1 MTMDINRWDPSEVLE
16 TSEDIIEY
24 LNAVLEESDDIAVF
38 QAALGDVARAQGM
51 TEIARQA
58 GVGRESLYKALR
70 QDSQPSLQTVSKV
83 VSALGGRF
91 AIKRGVGRFRQR

>member
-83 VSALGGRF
+83 VSALGRRF
-91 AIKRGVGRFRQR
+91 AIKRAS

>member
-1 MTMDINRWDPSEVLE
+1 MDINRWDPSEVLE

-70 QDSQPSLQTVSKV
+70 QDSLPSLQTVSKV

-91 AIKRGVGRFRQR
+91 AIKRAS

>member
-91 AIKRGVGRFRQR
+91 AIKRAS

>member
-1 MTMDINRWDPSEVLE
+1 MTMDINRWDPSEVLK

-91 AIKRGVGRFRQR
+91 AIKRAS

>member
-1 MTMDINRWDPSEVLE
+1 MDINRWDPSEVLE

-91 AIKRGVGRFRQR
+91 AIKRAS

>member
-24 LNAVLEESDDIAVF
+24 LNAVLEESDAIAVF

-91 AIKRGVGRFRQR
+91 AIKRAS

>member
-91 AIKRGVGRFRQR
+91 VIKRAS

>member
-51 TEIARQA
+51 TEIAREA

-91 AIKRGVGRFRQR
+91 AIKHAS

>member
-1 MTMDINRWDPSEVLE
+1 MDINRWDPSEVLE

-70 QDSQPSLQTVSKV
+70 QDSQA
-83 VSALGGRF
+83 SAHPVPRASPTNTAAGAPPRPRSCC
-91 AIKRGVGRFRQR
+91 ACS

>member
-1 MTMDINRWDPSEVLE
+1 MDINRWDPSEVLE

-91 AIKRGVGRFRQR
+91 VIKRAS

>member
-38 QAALGDVARAQGM
+38 QAALGDVARAQ
-51 TEIARQA
+51 
-58 GVGRESLYKALR
+58 
-70 QDSQPSLQTVSKV
+70 
-83 VSALGGRF
+83 
-91 AIKRGVGRFRQR
+91 

>member
-83 VSALGGRF
+83 VSAQGGRL
-91 AIKRGVGRFRQR
+91 ASKRAS